1 MKGAVRVMSEKRRD
15 KRGRILLTGECQ
27 RESGLYQYDYVDVD
41 GKAKCLYSWKLVH
54 RIFNN

>member
-1 MKGAVRVMSEKRRD
+1 MSEKRRD